1 MEPFQSAW
9 SMMIIQST
17 ILLLYLIFQSVYS
30 KKSPFL
36 TLFWIVLF
44 AGIGAFGMSLLGAVQ
59 SSYMGF
65 PEWIQEKRFFYG
77 IFIQKLE
84 SSGDLKTA
92 ALYMLSPEV
101 KKQTLACIQQII
113 AGFLPETILCLTSGG
128 IILLLSV
135 ASLWF
140 RKINQKKF
148 YPFLF
153 LFCVLLGTVCLSAGS
168 YYREY
173 ALGTERRL
181 KNYLRLQHEMMKE
194 ISEIE
199 TDLKI
204 PDIVK
209 LRSSTPFA
217 KRMKELWI
225 SGMQQK
231 IKECNW
237 ENQREKVRELCRKL
251 LAVAPG
257 DAVALECLKKL
268 NKMPQ

>member
-1 MEPFQSAW
+1 MALVIA
-9 SMMIIQST
+9 IIP

-44 AGIGAFGMSLLGAVQ
+44 AGIGAFGMCLLGAVQ

-101 KKQTLACIQQII
+101 KEQTLACIQQII
-113 AGFLPETILCLTSGG
+113 AGFLPETILYLASGG

-168 YYREY
+168 YYRKY

-181 KNYLRLQHEMMKE
+181 KNYLRLQQEMMKE

-204 PDIVK
+204 PDIVRMTVSEAEQK
-209 LRSSTPFA
+209 GYSYGYPLLMQLRQGKYKVPD
-217 KRMKELWI
+217 
-225 SGMQQK
+225 G
-231 IKECNW
+231 
-237 ENQREKVRELCRKL
+237 QRL
-251 LAVAPG
+251 
-257 DAVALECLKKL
+257 
-268 NKMPQ
+268 Q